1 MLKLIF
7 SFLLLLSFSCVAQN
21 IEKII
26 NQERQQIDR
35 VDIRL
40 SDRITYIS
48 SNFAKPQ
55 ITTTNLRDKVRV
67 LAITKVYYVYT
78 AYRRSSD
85 FDQKALDR
93 KRFEQLKELYPILF
107 ESPLIEWEI
116 LEQTGLE
123 VYTEG
128 EGYFHGFI
136 LVHRPLPTDAGRE
149 KEFDL
154 VSQFLNNPTE
164 GLPLIEE
171 DPIANLFT
179 PTAIIDKKESIDVM
193 DAEFDGGDQALLEHI
208 QNNLDMPNEVWK
220 DRKDFWASFSVVVNQ
235 SGKAEIID
243 FAAEYGKPVEKAIR
257 DAINAMPLWTPKSIN
272 GQPVIDTVNFEWRIS
287 YSPQLKGMY
296 LKNGKP
302 PILGHTIEEIAN
314 DPIHSS
320 LVKTEDILMN
330 PVYVAFSKV
339 PTSQQLAIVMDVT
352 GSMANHIISAS
363 FWLTEHMDSL
373 PFTSFAAFN
382 DGDDTK
388 DDEKIIGS
396 TGGIYYTAFMSEFS
410 NSIRTAM
417 QKGNGGDYPENDIE
431 AILYASRNDKQ
442 ATGVLLVAD
451 NMSAVKDF
459 DLLYKVELPVSV
471 LPCGLTG
478 SINQNYL
485 DIVFKTGGS
494 IYYNDQVINLQK
506 LSKGETFKIRRTT
519 YVHSGRRIEV
529 AN

>member
-1 MLKLIF
+1 M
-7 SFLLLLSFSCVAQN
+7 AQN

-35 VDIRL
+35 VDIRP
-40 SDRITYIS
+40 SARITYIS

-55 ITTTNLRDKVRV
+55 ITTTDLRDKVNV
-67 LAITKVYYVYT
+67 LAVTKVYYVYT
-78 AYRRSSD
+78 AYRRSSQ
-85 FDQKALDR
+85 FNQKELDR
-93 KRFEQLKELYPILF
+93 KRFEQLKQLYPVLF

-136 LVHRPLPTDAGRE
+136 LVHRPLPTDAGRQ

-171 DPIANLFT
+171 DPIAKLLS
-179 PTAIIDKKESIDVM
+179 PKETIVKEDIE
-193 DAEFDGGDQALLEHI
+193 DAEMAEYNGGDQALLEYI
-208 QNNLDMPNEVWK
+208 QTNLKMPNEVWK
-220 DRKDFWASFSVVVNQ
+220 DRKDFWANFSVIVNQ
-235 SGKAEIID
+235 AGKSEIIGFEGD
-243 FAAEYGKPVEKAIR
+243 YGKQVEKAIK
-257 DAINAMPLWTPKSIN
+257 DAVEDMPLWTPKRIN

-302 PILGHTIEEIAN
+302 PLLDHKINEIAN
-314 DPIHSS
+314 DPLQSS
-320 LVKTEDILMN
+320 LVKTEDIVLN
-330 PVYVAFSKV
+330 PVYIAFAKV
-339 PTSQQLAIVMDVT
+339 PDNEKLAIVMDVT

-373 PFTSFAAFN
+373 PFTSFTAFN

-417 QKGNGGDYPENDIE
+417 QNGNGGDYPENDIE
-431 AILYASRNDKQ
+431 AILYASRNDKH

-459 DLLYKVELPVSV
+459 ELLNKVELPVSL

-506 LSKGETFKIRRTT
+506 LSKGDTFKIRRTT
-519 YVHSGRRIEV
+519 YVHSGRRIE
-529 AN
+529 AAD